1 MKSPFLN
8 KIKKKFNSFLVFIFV
23 FSLLFSSV
31 NVKTAEGAKAQLAPQ
46 IILNMEASN
55 IGFINAGMLT
65 DQTVATA
72 DQVGQS
78 WWQTAVKYVADKWYQ
93 ISHLTFEKSD
103 FMKEYVLDPMFWTM
117 ANVIIDRFADSLV
130 TWIKSGFQGSP
141 MFLSDPEGFF

>member
-1 MKSPFLN
+1 M
-8 KIKKKFNSFLVFIFV
+8 

-31 NVKTAEGAKAQLAPQ
+31 NIKTAEGTIAQLAPQ
-46 IILNMEASN
+46 IVLNMEASN

-65 DQTVATA
+65 DQTVATT

-103 FMKEYVLDPMFWTM
+103 FYER
-117 ANVIIDRFADSLV
+117 ICS
-130 TWIKSGFQGSP
+130 
-141 MFLSDPEGFF
+141 